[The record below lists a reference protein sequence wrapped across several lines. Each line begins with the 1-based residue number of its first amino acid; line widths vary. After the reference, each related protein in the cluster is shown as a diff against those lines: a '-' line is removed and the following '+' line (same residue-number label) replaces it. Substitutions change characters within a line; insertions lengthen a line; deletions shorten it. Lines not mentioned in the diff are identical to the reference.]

1 MVKILRLFLV
11 FIICASLTASG
22 FNDDI
27 ISFDRN
33 FDSVNSSDK
42 LKFHHML
49 KNIYIKSIINGDR
62 NLKIDALK
70 RLVKSSQALNLSY
83 DDYKKELKTLGVKVN
98 EPKKSL
104 MPKKT
109 TSALVFKDKK
119 DTLRLQ
125 QIIKADGTL
134 KLKFNRAVLQNEIKE
149 FSLNTKNTKRFVL
162 DFNGVLMGKSR
173 SIKGYI
179 CDEIRISQFDKN
191 VLRVVFSSKFIQ
203 NYEIKKNVNEIV
215 ISSNIAPNRPKILPN
230 LVKTASKN
238 TQPKMVVRKNEA
250 KFVQSKVIVIDAG
263 HGGKDAGALGNGMYE
278 KNVVLQVALKTG
290 KILQN
295 LGHKVYFTRTKDKF
309 INLRNR
315 TKFANDKVADIFIS
329 IHANATPNKK
339 SAKITQGIETFFL
352 SPARS
357 ERSMNAA
364 ALENQSDIEEMN
376 HFSKMTFLNFLN
388 REKIIASNKLAID
401 LQQNLLSSTRKYFK
415 VSDGGVRE
423 APFWVLVGALM
434 PAVLVE
440 IGYITHPIE
449 GKRLVNE
456 KYQDALANGIA
467 MGVVEYFRKN

>member
-1 MVKILRLFLV
+1 MVKILRFFLV
-11 FIICASLTASG
+11 FILCASLMANG
-22 FNDDI
+22 FNDDFI
-27 ISFDRN
+27 NFDRN
-33 FDSVNSSDK
+33 FSSANSSDK

-49 KNIYIKSIINGDR
+49 KNIYIKSIINGDK

-70 RLVKSSQALNLSY
+70 RLIKSSQALNLNC
-83 DDYKKELKTLGVKVN
+83 DDYKKELKNLGVKFK
-98 EPKKSL
+98 EPQKSAQIKKNPSSVVFRD
-104 MPKKT
+104 KKT
-109 TSALVFKDKK
+109 ALY
-119 DTLRLQ
+119 LE
-125 QIIKADGTL
+125 QIIKQNGAL
-134 KLKFNRAVLQNEIKE
+134 KLKFNRAILRNEMNE
-149 FSLNTKNTKRFVL
+149 FNLNTKSTKRFVI
-162 DFNGVLMGKSR
+162 DFNAILLGKSR
-173 SIKGYI
+173 FIKNYI
-179 CDEIRISQFDKN
+179 CDEIRVSQFDKN
-191 VLRVVFSSKFIQ
+191 VLRVVFSNKFIK
-203 NYEIKKNVNEIV
+203 NYDIKKNSNEII
-215 ISSNIAPNRPKILPN
+215 ISSNTAAAPKSPQFLPN
-230 LVKTASKN
+230 LAKVSKQKTILRSQPNKFRASKI
-238 TQPKMVVRKNEA
+238 
-250 KFVQSKVIVIDAG
+250 IVIDAG

-295 LGHKVYFTRTKDKF
+295 LGYKVYFTRTKDKF

-329 IHANATPNKK
+329 IHANAAPNRK

-364 ALENQSDIEEMN
+364 ALENKSDIEEMN

-401 LQQNLLSSTRKYFK
+401 LQQNLLSNTRKFFK

-440 IGYITHPIE
+440 IGYITHPVE
-449 GKRLVNE
+449 GKRLQNE
-456 KYQDALANGIA
+456 KYQDALAHGIA
-467 MGVVEYFRKN
+467 DGVVEYFRKN